1 MDKVTF
7 IIADNNDLT
16 RLGLRTII
24 QEQFKPAEVNFAYN
38 KLELHKSLI
47 EDSKSVIL
55 IDLEGF
61 DTQNID
67 DIIAISNCFPDS
79 KWLIVAPTADESFLL
94 RLTASFS
101 KANFVLKSNDYDMIA
116 TAIFNTL
123 EGKKS
128 YCSEALEII
137 MDGYSRKKYI
147 SQKSS
152 LLTTTELELLQ
163 LFAQGKTAREI
174 ADSRCLSHHT
184 INTHRKNI
192 FRKLEVT
199 NIQELIKY
207 ALKNGLVDL
216 TEYYI

>member
-7 IIADNNDLT
+7 IIAENNVLSQ
-16 RLGLRTII
+16 LGLRTII
-24 QEQFKPAEVNFAYN
+24 QEQLKSAIINFASN
-38 KLELHKSLI
+38 KLELHKYLVV
-47 EDSKSVIL
+47 DTKSVIL
-55 IDLEGF
+55 IDFEGF

-79 KWLIVAPTADESFLL
+79 KWLVVSSTADESFLL

-101 KANFVLKSNDYDMIA
+101 KANFVLKSNDYDIIA
-116 TAIFNTL
+116 TAIINTA

-128 YCSEALEII
+128 FCSEALEII
-137 MDGYSRKKYI
+137 MDGYNRKKYN
-147 SQKSS
+147 SQKSN

-163 LFAQGKTAREI
+163 FFAQGKTAREI

-192 FRKLEVT
+192 FRKLEVN